1 MLKRILDVCG
11 AFAGLVFILPF
22 TPFIALAIVLDS
34 GWPVFVRLDRVSE
47 GKVFK
52 MVKFRT
58 MVRGAHG
65 MKPLYAHL
73 NERKDGPFFKIKND
87 PRLTKVGKWL
97 RKLRVDEFPQFWNV
111 LTGDISLVGPRPYPP
126 EEVAQYPTEFQ
137 RLRFAKAGLTGL
149 AQIMGASELSFKKT
163 MEYDLYY
170 LDHRS
175 FWLDLKILA
184 KTVLIFFTDPTG
196 V

>member
-1 MLKRILDVCG
+1 MAKRILDIAGALCG
-11 AFAGLVFILPF
+11 LLFILPF
-22 TPFIALAIVLDS
+22 APFIVLAIIFDD
-34 GWPVFVRLDRVSE
+34 GWPPLVRLDRVSR

-65 MKPLYAHL
+65 MKSRYAHL
-73 NERKDGPFFKIKND
+73 NERADGPFFKITDD
-87 PRLTKVGKWL
+87 PRLTKVGKFL
-97 RKLRVDEFPQFWNV
+97 RMLRVDEFPQFWNV

-126 EEVAQYPTEFQ
+126 EEIAAYPPEF
-137 RLRFAKAGLTGL
+137 RHLAAAKAGLTGL
-149 AQIMGASELSFKKT
+149 AQVMGASTLSFEKT
-163 MEYDLYY
+163 IAYDRYY
-170 LDHRS
+170 LEHRS
-175 FWLDLKILA
+175 FWFDLKILA